1 MAVYLAWRT
10 VSCLGWL
17 LSEEAGTRDLL
28 ISYRPEIKGQG
39 QKLARLYPKAHPRWP
54 SFSRQA
60 LCFKG
65 ATASQ
70 NSTGS

>member
-1 MAVYLAWRT
+1 MAHFHGGSDMAVYLAWRT

-39 QKLARLYPKAHPRWP
+39 QKLARLYPQGPPQVAQFLSPG
-54 SFSRQA
+54 FV
-60 LCFKG
+60 L
-65 ATASQ
+65 
-70 NSTGS
+70 